1 MFIVITAILLVL
13 IAAGLSYPLVKKAT
27 TPIPMGPDAARDQER
42 IDLEIEKQT
51 LFHSLSELDMESAQ
65 NRLTPDDYRRLKA
78 VDEYRLGRLLEK
90 MDAIQSGTPPAPV
103 SKSKA
108 RPARSGIAVW
118 LVPGALTTVVL
129 GIAALLYSHLNGII
143 GMDAQMAAA
152 RRAASSPQGQGMPNP
167 VEMVARLEK
176 RLKENP
182 NDLEGQIM
190 AGRSYMTLQRMDDA
204 LKAWNKVVELD
215 RGNHEAHYFLG
226 YMLLQS
232 GTRDDL
238 ERNEMALNHFETAL
252 VKVPRDPAVLWY
264 KGVAL
269 LRLGRNGQADQSW
282 TEAFQ
287 NLAPGTEDAEY
298 VKKSLQDLRAGRP
311 PAL

>member
-1 MFIVITAILLVL
+1 MFTFLTALLLILV
-13 IAAGLSYPLVKKAT
+13 AAGLAYPLLKKST

-51 LFHSLSELDMESAQ
+51 LFHSLSELDLELAQ
-65 NRLTPDDYRRLKA
+65 GRLTPDDHRRLKA

-90 MDAIQSGTPPAPV
+90 MDAVGGGSPQAPTSKPGSRPQPA
-103 SKSKA
+103 
-108 RPARSGIAVW
+108 
-118 LVPGALTTVVL
+118 
-129 GIAALLYSHLNGII
+129 GIAAWFVPAVLISAVVGTAAALYKQINGTI
-143 GMDAQMAAA
+143 GLEAQKAAA
-152 RRAASSPQGQGMPNP
+152 RQAASAPPGQGMPNP

-182 NDLEGQIM
+182 NDLQGQMM
-190 AGRSYMTLQRMDDA
+190 AGRSYMTLQRLDDA
-204 LKAWNKVVELD
+204 FKAWSKVAELD
-215 RGNHEAHYFLG
+215 YGNYEAHYFLG
-226 YMLLQS
+226 YILLQS
-232 GTRDDL
+232 GARDDRK
-238 ERNEMALNHFETAL
+238 RNEAALDHLETAL

-269 LRLGRNGQADQSW
+269 LRLGQTGPADQSW

-298 VKKSLQDLRAGRP
+298 VKKALQDLRAGRP
-311 PAL
+311 PVL